1 MFKQHSEQRGGNISP
16 TAATTASSQLIS
28 PEYQEKKNPQRFHN
42 GERNTWRLYTETVY
56 IHNTPMPLQVDI
68 DRDKI
73 LTFRILGVLKQQQK
87 KFIGFRQ
94 CHFREVLLVLFQ
106 SGLGSMGVEEG
117 ACQRVRARSTT
128 QRHHLPPPSS
138 LPRSRPLLK
147 KCQHNAGHF
156 RGLRSFL
163 FKF

>member
-28 PEYQEKKNPQRFHN
+28 PEYQGKKIHRDSIM
-42 GERNTWRLYTETVY
+42 GRETRGNCTLRRCIY
-56 IHNTPMPLQVDI
+56 IIPIPLQVDI

-73 LTFRILGVLKQQQK
+73 LTFRILGVLEQQK

-94 CHFREVLLVLFQ
+94 RHFREVLLVLFQ
-106 SGLGSMGVEEG
+106 NGLGSMGGRGKSQSQVY
-117 ACQRVRARSTT
+117 
-128 QRHHLPPPSS
+128 HLAPSHPSS
-138 LPRSRPLLK
+138 LPRSRPLLE
-147 KCQHNAGHF
+147 KCQRNAGHF

-163 FKF
+163 L